1 MFYGSGAGKL
11 PTASAVVADVVDE
24 AKHLHRNIMTNWTS
38 TPLHPVEMDD
48 VTGRFFVRVKG
59 ATVDQVE
66 EVFGKVEIV
75 NLKKFPGE
83 FAFITPA
90 MKQGE
95 YKEKVAEFNGKV
107 VTMIRVKD

>member
-38 TPLHPVEMDD
+38 RPLHLMELDQVA
-48 VTGRFFVRVKG
+48 GRFFVRVKG
-59 ATVDQVE
+59 ATVEQVE

-75 NLKKFPGE
+75 NLKKLPGE
-83 FAFITPA
+83 FAFVTSV
-90 MKQGE
+90 MKQAE
-95 YKEKVAEFNGKV
+95 YKEKAARLNGKV
-107 VTMIRVKD
+107 VSMIRVKD